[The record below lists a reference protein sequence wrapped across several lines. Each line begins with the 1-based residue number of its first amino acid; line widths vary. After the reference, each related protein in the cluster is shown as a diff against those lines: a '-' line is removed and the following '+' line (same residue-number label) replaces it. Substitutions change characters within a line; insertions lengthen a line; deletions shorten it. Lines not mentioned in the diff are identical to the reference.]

1 MNNSFIFTPPTGKS
15 ATPSQGQEF
24 KTSRKADV
32 PTQPFSN
39 VLDRAVRTSPKPK
52 HDSLAGGR
60 SAEQRS
66 EGSAKT
72 REDDKPAAPQ
82 RSNKRKD
89 KSAEEDAIQPAIC
102 AGLPLPVIPIPLVVA
117 PMLVEAEIE
126 TVIMATGC
134 SDTKSPTTEVAGAVI
149 TDAAKGSDDLTASKA
164 SADLIEAVNPYD
176 AASDETLA
184 AELKPVALDK
194 TSEALQQTKIVG
206 GLSQL
211 NPEMA
216 DFTRDVAEASV
227 DAPKA
232 LTISTARE
240 ITSGISVEES
250 ISKSDGE
257 SIDAAAE
264 TSIAT
269 AIIPDEARRTI
280 RAARRAWAESLENDR
295 GTGGAKITVSMNNAG
310 KKEEIAGVTQQ
321 NLPGAES
328 ARVAS
333 MLNLPSESLRGLG
346 GEISGVDALNAAAR
360 SAGGPTRADDLA
372 SGELLEMRGASPAV
386 RMGEVISRE
395 VRMFKRGGDDL
406 VEVVL
411 TPDTK
416 TQISLK
422 LQWRDGQVEVQAR
435 CDMGDHRS
443 LNTEWPQLQA
453 SLAAHGVRLSH
464 LSERVQTG
472 FTEFFS
478 NSGFSQQHGGERQP
492 ASQQGAADV
501 ATPTVVRTTKPGT
514 AKSVIRASNRLESW
528 A

>member
-1 MNNSFIFTPPTGKS
+1 MNNSFIFTPPAAKS
-15 ATPSQGQEF
+15 AAPSHGQDF
-24 KTSRKADV
+24 KTSRKFDAQA
-32 PTQPFSN
+32 QPFSN

-60 SAEQRS
+60 NAEHRS
-66 EGSAKT
+66 DDSIKT
-72 REDDKPAAPQ
+72 REEDKPAATQ
-82 RSNKRKD
+82 RPNKRKD
-89 KSAEEDAIQPAIC
+89 KLTEEDAIQPAIC
-102 AGLPLPVIPIPLVVA
+102 AGMPLPVLPMAAVA
-117 PMLVEAEIE
+117 VPVSADGGAES
-126 TVIMATGC
+126 VIMATGC
-134 SDTKSPTTEVAGAVI
+134 SDAKTTTTEAAGAI
-149 TDAAKGSDDLTASKA
+149 LAAGTDEAADSASTALVEMSDASG
-164 SADLIEAVNPYD
+164 
-176 AASDETLA
+176 ETLA
-184 AELKPVALDK
+184 AELKPAETDENRLASQQMKSVAGSSQTNLEMVNV
-194 TSEALQQTKIVG
+194 TEAK
-206 GLSQL
+206 
-211 NPEMA
+211 
-216 DFTRDVAEASV
+216 V
-227 DAPKA
+227 DAQDA
-232 LTISTARE
+232 LAVSTARE
-240 ITSGISVEES
+240 VITGVSAEES
-250 ISKSDGE
+250 ISNPGDE
-257 SIDAAAE
+257 SIDAAGA
-264 TSIAT
+264 SIAA

-310 KKEEIAGVTQQ
+310 KKEEIAGLTQQ

-333 MLNLPSESLRGLG
+333 MLNLPSESLRLGG
-346 GEISGVDALNAAAR
+346 GEISGMDALSAAAR
-360 SAGGPTRADDLA
+360 SAGGPTRSDDLA
-372 SGELLEMRGASPAV
+372 AGELLEMRGASPAA

-443 LNTEWPQLQA
+443 LNNEWPQLQA

-478 NSGFSQQHGGERQP
+478 NSGFSQQRGGERQP
-492 ASQQGAADV
+492 AAQQGAADV
-501 ATPTVVRTTKPGT
+501 VTPTVVRTTKPGAT
-514 AKSVIRASNRLESW
+514 KSVMRASNRLESW